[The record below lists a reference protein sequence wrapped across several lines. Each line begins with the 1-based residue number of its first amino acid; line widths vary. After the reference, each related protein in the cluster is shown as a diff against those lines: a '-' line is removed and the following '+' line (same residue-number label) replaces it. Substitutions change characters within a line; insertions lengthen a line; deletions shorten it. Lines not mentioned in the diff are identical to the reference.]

1 MVVAW
6 VAAKRGPC
14 PNQDLI
20 SQTHRQNCCWDRFGW
35 PKASRCRLNPIPL
48 LVISQWRTLDDRI
61 EMGSRGLFP
70 GNITS
75 AKLDRAGFKGRNALI
90 AKNLY
95 EFPCHRT
102 FTLCVKFIQVF
113 CS

>member
-1 MVVAW
+1 
-6 VAAKRGPC
+6 
-14 PNQDLI
+14 
-20 SQTHRQNCCWDRFGW
+20 
-35 PKASRCRLNPIPL
+35 
-48 LVISQWRTLDDRI
+48 
-61 EMGSRGLFP
+61 MGSRGLFP

-102 FTLCVKFIQVF
+102 FTPFTETFDSDMRMNDFFVGGDGDFRRQPRTDYTLREKDSRHTCARLR
-113 CS
+113 